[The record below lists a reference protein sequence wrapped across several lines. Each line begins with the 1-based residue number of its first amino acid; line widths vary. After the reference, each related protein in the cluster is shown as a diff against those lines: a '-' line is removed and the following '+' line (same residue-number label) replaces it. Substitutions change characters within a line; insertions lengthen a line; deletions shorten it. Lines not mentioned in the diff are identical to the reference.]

1 MSFAVF
7 VLTVFSV
14 TLSACAQ
21 IMLKFGMSAP
31 SVRAALAGS
40 DMLAKVQAVAFSPFV
55 VGGLAVYFLGAL
67 VWLTVLSR
75 IDVSQAY
82 PFVGMGFVLTLL
94 FAWLF
99 LGEHISASRLFG
111 ASLILAGIVFVARS

>member
-1 MSFAVF
+1 MSVGVF
-7 VLTVFSV
+7 FLTLFSV

-31 SVRAALAGS
+31 AVRAALAGG
-40 DMLAKVQAVAFSPFV
+40 DVAAKLQAVALSPFV
-55 VGGLAVYFLGAL
+55 VGGLAVYFFGAL

-94 FAWLF
+94 FAWLI
-99 LGEHISASRLFG
+99 LGENISGLRLVG
-111 ASLILAGIVFVARS
+111 SSLILVGIVFVARS